1 MKTAVAA
8 SHLTQTFTSRTGTV
22 EAVKDVSFTVAPGE
36 VVALLGEN
44 GAGKST
50 LLDML
55 LGLASPTA
63 GSVKICGTAPAQAVR
78 APRVAAVLQSG
89 GLLKDL
95 TVKDQV
101 AMVAATYPTAP
112 KVWAALEAAG
122 IADIANRKIA
132 KCSGGQQQKVRFAIA
147 LLSDPEIL
155 VLDEPTT
162 GMDVKARAAFWESMH
177 AQATLGKTILFATH
191 YLEEAQDFADRIIML
206 SHGSV
211 VADAT
216 TEQIRAQAGVRT
228 VRFRLDGGSEL
239 ALTAQQQ
246 EEWGVQLSPAQKGR
260 YTLSCVEVERFLA
273 FVLAEY
279 PLTQLEVTQPTLAEA
294 FSILARTN

>member
-1 MKTAVAA
+1 MNTAVSV
-8 SHLTQTFTSRTGTV
+8 SHLSQTFKGKSGTV

-50 LLDML
+50 LIDML

-63 GSVKICGTAPAQAVR
+63 GSLEICGTSPAQAIKDSQ
-78 APRVAAVLQSG
+78 VAAVLQTG

-101 AMVAATYPTAP
+101 AMVAATYPAAP
-112 KVWAALEAAG
+112 CLDDALEAAG

-132 KCSGGQQQKVRFAIA
+132 RCSGGQQQKVKFAIA
-147 LLSDPEIL
+147 LLSDPALL

-162 GMDVKARAAFWESMH
+162 GMDVNARAAFWESMH
-177 AQATLGKTILFATH
+177 AQAARGKTLLFATH

-206 SHGSV
+206 SHGSL

-216 TEQIRAQAGVRT
+216 TEEIRAHAGVRT
-228 VRFRLDGGSEL
+228 VSFHLDSAEL
-239 ALTAQQQ
+239 TLTEQQQ
-246 EEWGVQLSPAQKGR
+246 QEWGVQLSPAQNGR
-260 YTLSCVEVERFLA
+260 YALSCVEVEGFLA
-273 FVLAEY
+273 FLLAKY
-279 PLTQLEVTQPTLAEA
+279 PVTQLEITRPSLAEA
-294 FSILARTN
+294 FSFLARTN